1 MKKLTDKINGRGPL
15 VTFLIA
21 VIGVSTSV
29 IIMGFWVIK
38 SNAELHE
45 DIAILKIE
53 VRHLTGAVESMKA
66 EISQHTKDHE

>member
-1 MKKLTDKINGRGPL
+1 MKKLVETMNGRGPL

-29 IIMGFWVIK
+29 IIMGFWVIR

-45 DIAILKIE
+45 DIALLKSE
-53 VRHLTGAVESMKA
+53 VRHMTYALESM
-66 EISQHTKDHE
+66 EVELTQHTEGH